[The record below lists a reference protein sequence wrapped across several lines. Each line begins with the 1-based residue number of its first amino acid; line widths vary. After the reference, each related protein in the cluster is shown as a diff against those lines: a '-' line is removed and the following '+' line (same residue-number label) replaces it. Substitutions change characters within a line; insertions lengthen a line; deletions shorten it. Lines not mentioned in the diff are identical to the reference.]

1 MKKVLSLLLVFC
13 FMLSLCGCKDDNSN
27 TTTVSPA
34 SDFEYKASDGQAT
47 IEKYIGTRK
56 DVIIPEKIDDC
67 TVVSI
72 NICAFAETDIES
84 VVIPDSVTTI
94 WNRAFYKCENLHTV
108 DMGNGVETLID
119 EPFKNC
125 PKLKNL
131 KLSPNLKKSTDAAFS
146 GCESLKELHIPKT
159 FSAWNM
165 EMFYGNSLTKLT
177 FEDGLE
183 SVGAYA
189 CFWNDGTLKEVTFP
203 ASIKKLG
210 EWTFNTGVENAYFEG
225 DAPTEIGNK
234 PFGESKVTIHYR
246 KGTNGW
252 EDTQLREWYTLVEE

>member
-13 FMLSLCGCKDDNSN
+13 FMFVLCSCKNTN

-47 IEKYIGTRK
+47 IKKYIGTRK

-84 VVIPDSVTTI
+84 VVIPDTVTTI

-119 EPFKNC
+119 EPFLNC
-125 PKLKNL
+125 PKLENL
-131 KLSPNLKKSTDAAFS
+131 KLSPNLKTGADAAFS

-159 FSAWNM
+159 FTAWDM

-225 DAPTEIGNK
+225 DAPTEIGKK

-252 EDTQLREWYTLVEE
+252 EDTKLREWYTLVEE

>member
-13 FMLSLCGCKDDNSN
+13 FMFVLCSCKN
-27 TTTVSPA
+27 TNTKAENPA
-34 SDFEYKASDGQAT
+34 SDFEYKTGDGQAT

-72 NICAFAETDIES
+72 NICAFDETDIES
-84 VVIPDSVTTI
+84 VVIPDTVTTI
-94 WNRAFYKCENLHTV
+94 WNHAFYNCKKLHTV
-108 DMGNGVETLID
+108 DMGNGVETLIQKTFYGC
-119 EPFKNC
+119 E
-125 PKLKNL
+125 KLENL
-131 KLSPNLKKSTDAAFS
+131 KLSPNLKQSDDAAFS
-146 GCESLKELHIPKT
+146 GCSSLKELHIPKT
-159 FSAWNM
+159 FTAWDM

-203 ASIKKLG
+203 ASVKKLG

-225 DAPTEIGNK
+225 DAPAEIGNK
-234 PFGESKVTIHYR
+234 PFGDSKVTIHYR

-252 EDTQLREWYTLVEE
+252 EDTKLREWYTLVEE